1 VTTNGGDE
9 MITDLRGF
17 LQQLE
22 AVDELR
28 GVTGASLA
36 YEIGCISEIS
46 FQNRGPAL
54 IFDQIPGYDAGY
66 RIASNLCSTRERSL
80 MAIGTDPS
88 TPEAEAMRAWQKKWE
103 RYEGLP
109 PKVVDK
115 SRLLE
120 NVLLGDAVDLGRIPV
135 PTWHELDGGPYI
147 GSGVAVILK
156 DPETGYVNL
165 GSYRLQVH
173 GPKTTGL
180 FCEPVNDGARIIRKY
195 WDQGKAC
202 PVAVSV
208 GPEPLIFLT
217 ASGSTGCP
225 SGTPEYDYTG
235 FLCGEPVEVIEGQ
248 VTGIPISAGSEI
260 AFEGEIPPPEVE
272 SRPEGPFGEWT
283 GYYMITSVPEPVIRV
298 KALYYRND
306 PILLGAPPFKPHRES
321 YAFSLPMRS
330 MTGLWTRLEK
340 KGLPVT
346 RVTDLVKM
354 GAVIISVQQ
363 RTADDVPRIVKELQE
378 SRAPCRI
385 SILVDDDVNAEDPT
399 EVFWALGTRL
409 DAAEGV
415 HRSVVQSAWRLD
427 PMRTAEERE
436 IRSPI
441 PYKRLILNACRPFER
456 IKEFSPVNRFSETRR
471 ADTWEKW
478 NMGEWLK
485 GSW

>member
-1 VTTNGGDE
+1 

-22 AVDELR
+22 QVHDLR
-28 GVTGASLA
+28 HVRGARLEH
-36 YEIGCISEIS
+36 EIGCMAEIA

-54 IFDQIPGYDAGY
+54 LFDEIPGYRPGY
-66 RIASNLCSTRERSL
+66 RIASNVCSTRQRSL

-88 TPEAEAMRAWQKKWE
+88 TPEAEAMRWWKTRWQS
-103 RYEGLP
+103 YEGIP

-115 SRLLE
+115 SPLLE
-120 NVLLGDAVDLGRIPV
+120 NVLLGDDVDLARIPV
-135 PTWHELDGGPYI
+135 PIWHELDGGPYI

-156 DPETGYVNL
+156 DPDSGWVNL
-165 GSYRLQVH
+165 GSYRVQVH
-173 GPKTTGL
+173 DAKTTGF
-180 FCEPVNDGARIIRKY
+180 FCEPGNDGARIVEKY
-195 WDQGKAC
+195 WKGGKAC

-208 GPEPLIFLT
+208 GPEPIIFLT

-225 SGTPEYDYTG
+225 SGTPEYDFAG
-235 FLCGEPVEVIEGQ
+235 FLCREPVEVMEGQ
-248 VTGIPISAGSEI
+248 VTGLPISAGSEI
-260 AFEGEIPPPEVE
+260 AFEGEIPPPDVE

-283 GYYMITSVPEPVIRV
+283 GYYMITSVPEPVIKV

-306 PILLGAPPFKPHRES
+306 PILFGAPPFKPHRES

-354 GAVIISVQQ
+354 GAVIISVHQT
-363 RTADDVPRIVKELQE
+363 TADDVPRIVKELQE

-385 SILVDDDVNAEDPT
+385 SILVDDDVNADDPI
-399 EVFWALGTRL
+399 ELFWALGTRL

-415 HRSVVQSAWRLD
+415 HKSVVQSSWRLD
-427 PMRTAEERE
+427 PLRTAEERE
-436 IRSPI
+436 IREPI

-456 IKEFSPVNRFSETRR
+456 LKEFSPVNRFSERQR
-471 ADTWEKW
+471 AETWKKW
-478 NMGEWLK
+478 HMGEWLS
-485 GSW
+485 GNW